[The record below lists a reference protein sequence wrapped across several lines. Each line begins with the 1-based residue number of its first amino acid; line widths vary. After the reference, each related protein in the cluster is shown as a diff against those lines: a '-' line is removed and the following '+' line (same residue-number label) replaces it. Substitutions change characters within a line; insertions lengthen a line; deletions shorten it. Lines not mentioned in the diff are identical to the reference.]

1 MANTQLGDSQKVAYR
16 YALND
21 KDSNFVALKTGQAIS
36 VVSSD
41 AASASIVPDAS
52 PTIHLPGDP
61 TDGTPDASANA
72 TGFILGGAKLQ
83 VGVNVTFSALD
94 ADGTTK
100 LVADVVD
107 ALDIVVGAAVT
118 AAVSLGQPID
128 Q

>member
-1 MANTQLGDSQKVAYR
+1 MANPQLGDSQKQSYA

-21 KDSNFVALKTGQAIS
+21 KVSDFVALKAGQT
-36 VVSSD
+36 VTVTSD
-41 AASASIVPDAS
+41 SASVIVAPDAS

-61 TDGTPDASANA
+61 TDGQPDPNSNA
-72 TGFILGGAKLQ
+72 TGFLVGSKTLGTA
-83 VGVNVTFSALD
+83 NITFSALD

-107 ALDIVVGAAVT
+107 SIDVVVGAAVT
-118 AAVSLGQPID
+118 AAVTLGTPID